1 MKQPY
6 QRLEDY
12 GDDQRDRRNWS
23 TVRFAYA
30 DRTTSVFSLATLA
43 GVLSLAL
50 LASSAAGCGYIGDVR
65 PPTVD
70 IPSRVTDLRAAEY
83 GDKLAVEFTLP
94 LLTTEGLALK
104 NLQSV
109 ELRVSAGADRILPIP
124 ATGPG
129 PIMFDAPAFD
139 YIGRQVTL
147 AVRATGPKGKA
158 STWSNLVILDVQ
170 APLATPEN
178 VVAANSPKGVRLT
191 WKAGG
196 PRFRIFRA
204 SESGTPN
211 RLAESDVSEYEDAA
225 VVIDTPYRYYVQAID
240 GDQHQSEVS
249 APVAITPQDEFPPAV
264 PAGLAG
270 VPGIGAIELVWQRNV
285 EDDFAGYNVF
295 RAAGDEE
302 FQKIA
307 GPIDAPVYSDREIDA
322 GKTYRYAVSALD
334 RTGNESA
341 RTAPVEVVAP

>member
-1 MKQPY
+1 
-6 QRLEDY
+6 
-12 GDDQRDRRNWS
+12 
-23 TVRFAYA
+23 VRFAHR
-30 DRTTSVFSLATLA
+30 DRATLALSLATLA
-43 GVLSLAL
+43 AVLLF
-50 LASSAAGCGYIGDVR
+50 AAGCGYIGDVR

-70 IPSRVTDLRAAEY
+70 IPSRVTDLHAAEY
-83 GDKLAVEFTLP
+83 GDKIAVEFMLP
-94 LLTTEGLALK
+94 PLTTEGLALK
-104 NLQSV
+104 NLRSV
-109 ELRVSAGADRILPIP
+109 ELRVSTGADRILPIP

-129 PIMFDAPAFD
+129 PIKFDAPASDF
-139 YIGRQVTL
+139 IGKQVTL

-158 STWSNLVILDVQ
+158 SAWSNVVILDVQ

-178 VVAANSPKGVRLT
+178 VVAANAPTGVHLT
-191 WKAGG
+191 WKASG
-196 PRFRIFRA
+196 PRYRIFRA

-211 RLAESDVSEYEDAA
+211 RLAESDIPAYEDAS
-225 VVIDTPYRYYVQAID
+225 VVIGTSYRYYVQAIN

-249 APVAITPQDEFPPAV
+249 TATAITPKDEFPPAV
-264 PAGLAG
+264 PVGLAG
-270 VPGIGAIELVWQRNV
+270 IAGVGAIELVWQRNT

-295 RAAGDEE
+295 RAIGDGE

-307 GPIDAPVYSDREIDA
+307 GPIDAPAYSDREIDA